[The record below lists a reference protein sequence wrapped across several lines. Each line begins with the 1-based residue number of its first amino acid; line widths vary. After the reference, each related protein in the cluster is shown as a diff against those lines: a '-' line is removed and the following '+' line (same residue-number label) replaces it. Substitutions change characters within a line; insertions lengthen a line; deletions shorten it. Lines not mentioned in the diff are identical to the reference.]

1 MPGVPVIQHVNK
13 PMVMKDRKPSV
24 AGIKWV
30 ELLKDHGVN
39 PEFEGIISF
48 ISLMTPNASSSKQMK
63 ELL

>member
-13 PMVMKDRKPSV
+13 PKVMIKKDGKPSV

-48 ISLMTPNASSSKQMK
+48 NKSYDPQMRQV
-63 ELL
+63 LSR